1 MGLFEGDWIMDA
13 EYKLAFQARPVRVK
27 PSINLVYTG
36 LEMNTFL

>member
-27 PSINLVYTG
+27 PINLVYIG
-36 LEMNTFL
+36 LGINTFL